1 MGMGGG
7 CNESGAK
14 SGNVRESIGVDDGV
28 RSDGSP
34 DWVGGTTFAVALACL
49 PLAREKVENHEA
61 GRGGGVDVELERGE
75 DVTGGGGGVSDS
87 ETGAEAW
94 AVSEGGVAGGVFWLM
109 GGNEGKGRTSSATA
123 LDNGVLV
130 AVEGVASV
138 KIPSSCEKEYLSTHT
153 YVSPRTPDHQ
163 KDNVPPSTS
172 TSTSTSTSFP
182 SISAIVI
189 PCTVSISA
197 ALAVGSFVNALA
209 NGLPCSGSANTMD
222 TLVVVGA
229 VCLRSVDGIRC
240 VIEVVRDEERRVWLR
255 LLMAEQM
262 TREAELAPTSPK
274 FPIWKATS
282 CTCHDSTPPSFKYSS
297 AADFWVLKD
306 HVFIAIQTCKIGQ
319 ALKFVPHL

>member
-7 CNESGAK
+7 CNESESK

-28 RSDGSP
+28 RSNGSP
-34 DWVGGTTFAVALACL
+34 DWVGGTTFALGLACL

-75 DVTGGGGGVSDS
+75 DVTGGGGGVGDS
-87 ETGAEAW
+87 ETNAEAS
-94 AVSEGGVAGGVFWLM
+94 AASEGGVAGGVRELSWLM
-109 GGNEGKGRTSSATA
+109 GGNAGKGRTSDASSATA

-138 KIPSSCEKEYLSTHT
+138 EISFSCEKEYPSTHT
-153 YVSPRTPDHQ
+153 YVSPKTLDHQ

-172 TSTSTSTSFP
+172 ASTSKSTSFP

-189 PCTVSISA
+189 PCTISISA

-229 VCLRSVDGIRC
+229 VCLRSVDGSRC
-240 VIEVVRDEERRVWLR
+240 VVEVVRDEERRVWLR

-282 CTCHDSTPPSFKYSS
+282 CTCHDSTPPSFKLQAFKRSGFTCSS
-297 AADFWVLKD
+297 PFKPSNLQDW
-306 HVFIAIQTCKIGQ
+306 TGS
-319 ALKFVPHL
+319 